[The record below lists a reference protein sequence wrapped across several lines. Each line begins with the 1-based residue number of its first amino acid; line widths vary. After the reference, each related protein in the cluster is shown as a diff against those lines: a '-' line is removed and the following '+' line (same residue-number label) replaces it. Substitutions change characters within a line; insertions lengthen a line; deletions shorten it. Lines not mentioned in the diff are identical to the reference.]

1 MTNTTVKSKL
11 VETLTEKVIEQIALN
26 NPDYECGEQRVTGI
40 LDNI

>member
-26 NPDYECGEQRVTGI
+26 NPDKVSEI
-40 LDNI
+40 LELDI